1 MRNDTSGMLE
11 LIAKIQLILKDKNH
25 SKKEVDKSLSVLF
38 VSKSEKYGTYDYGIP
53 YCFGGEFID
62 SELMVGM
69 VVNYCISHFT
79 SSSASSDLSSIIKM
93 NLGSGAWSKGLVAR
107 LIFKAYEGAK
117 SQNKKY
123 EWIKSLVMNVCEKAF
138 MSSAF
143 YDAGFRGLG
152 VEMLNLEYR
161 KGTYGNPIMLEL
173 KGIRIDTEQSR
184 VDCALVKADV

>member
-1 MRNDTSGMLE
+1 MRNGTSGMLE
-11 LIAKIQLILKDKNH
+11 LIAEIELILMDKNH
-25 SKKEVDKSLSVLF
+25 SKREADKSLSILF
-38 VSKSEKYGTYDYGIP
+38 VRKSEKHGVYDYSIP
-53 YCFGGEFID
+53 YCFGGEIVD

-69 VVNYCISHFT
+69 VINYCISHFT

-123 EWIKSLVMNVCEKAF
+123 EWIKLLVMNVCEKAF

-143 YDAGFRGLG
+143 YDAGFRDLG
-152 VEMLNLEYR
+152 VEMLYLEYK
-161 KGTYGNPIMLEL
+161 KGVSGNPIMLEL
-173 KGIRIDTEQSR
+173 KGLRIDTELS
-184 VDCALVKADV
+184 